1 MKILYNSGI
10 DSLSKSSFNDYG
22 FMPTSYQSIF
32 DEESTSYKNLTEYG
46 LNPNKYMLSQKGK
59 NSIQSKDSVKFVPNK
74 KKVTSLNIQYNFIGN
89 RNNFQKSKIIC
100 NNRLKNSNL
109 RTDIH

>member
-1 MKILYNSGI
+1 MKILYNSRI
-10 DSLSKSSFNDYG
+10 NSLSKSSFNDYG
-22 FMPTSYQSIF
+22 FMSTSLQSIF

-46 LNPNKYMLSQKGK
+46 LNPNKYRLSQKGK

-109 RTDIH
+109 RTDIY

>member
-1 MKILYNSGI
+1 MKILYNSRI
-10 DSLSKSSFNDYG
+10 NSLSKSSFNDYG
-22 FMPTSYQSIF
+22 FMPTSFQSIF

-46 LNPNKYMLSQKGK
+46 LNPNKYRLSQKGK

-74 KKVTSLNIQYNFIGN
+74 IQYNFIGN

-109 RTDIH
+109 RTVIY